1 MKKTKKILTIFIFAL
16 LCIFPVLTGCEFV
29 LTGTDKSLSA
39 PVIELDKNGQCI
51 TWKPVTYATD
61 YDIYCDNVLIK
72 NIEQVE
78 ENTNILDLN
87 NLSLDTGTYTFYVIA
102 STDSLYIKDS
112 EKSNVVSYN
121 YTKKEII
128 VPETPEQ
135 EVANYNITYSV
146 SESGYLTYIPI
157 EDLDAEYVVY
167 LYSNSS
173 GLKKHTLSTTTVN
186 LESNVYT
193 FFDEIYAVRMGYIV
207 DDVEYLTNDLKYYN

>member
-87 NLSLDTGTYTFYVIA
+87 NLSLDTGTYTF
-102 STDSLYIKDS
+102 
-112 EKSNVVSYN
+112 
-121 YTKKEII
+121 
-128 VPETPEQ
+128 
-135 EVANYNITYSV
+135 
-146 SESGYLTYIPI
+146 
-157 EDLDAEYVVY
+157 
-167 LYSNSS
+167 
-173 GLKKHTLSTTTVN
+173 
-186 LESNVYT
+186 
-193 FFDEIYAVRMGYIV
+193 
-207 DDVEYLTNDLKYYN
+207 